1 MVYSC
6 LACNKTFTKSQ
17 ALSLHRNSCKKATLT
32 TVSLLQKR
40 KANQEHKTAAKIAR
54 KEALNIAAAR
64 EDQENEWEDASDSV
78 VPAETKEPSHLN
90 IPSTTSGRAR
100 RFPKRYD
107 DYVPSLPTPIPYVP
121 QRAIPH
127 SLPVHSPSEEP
138 LDESILS
145 QTDLASSLQNYN
157 ILTEPNEFGLYRA
170 YTTIPSYD
178 PYEGFE
184 SMCDS
189 SEFSISQ
196 ATDTRNWLSGFRSQ
210 VSKLCDSLHNN
221 VYAPFLNVTV
231 FRLMNWFYNSS
242 NQKSIA
248 DLDRLVNNVIL
259 PDDFDK
265 AHLEGF
271 SARRELN
278 RLDNNQQKPEFSLDD
293 GWHKTSVK
301 IRLPADKVCY
311 ETEADAPE
319 LEVTGLYY
327 RKLLDVLKTAWSEP
341 AASHFH
347 LFPFK
352 LFWKASEHSDDP
364 PVRVLPD
371 FVQDTYGRIY
381 KKSATAAVLTHLKRE
396 LLHEIW
402 LLLLD
407 PEFMHAYEHGIVLR
421 CSDGNLRRVFPR
433 FFTYSADYPEKII
446 LASIKSLGKCPCPRC
461 FVKKDQIGALG
472 MKLDQKRRE
481 NGRVDDSARQGKI
494 KMARQWIFEKGY
506 AVASK
511 AVERL
516 LGPMSLVPTR
526 NAFSTHFSKFNFNFY
541 SMFMPDL
548 LHEFELGVWKAILTH
563 LLRILY
569 AAGGDSIQKLNQRFR
584 QVPTFGRD
592 TICKFSNNVSGMK
605 KLAGRDFEDL
615 LQCSIPVFEGLLP
628 SPHNEIILDLLFTL
642 ATWHAYAKLR
652 LHTETTLGFFDTT
665 TTSLGQLIRRFST
678 TVYSAFITQEL
689 PQEEAARGRRIAAL
703 AARSEGSGPV
713 RQQAAGTKQKFFNM
727 STYKLHALGDYIKTI
742 RLFGTTDNY
751 TTQVGELEH
760 RRVKRFYARTNKNQ
774 FQMQVTKHERR
785 ERLLEQI
792 RRRSESFHN
801 QGASSSSPVPTIR
814 AAALRFEDAD
824 PLPHT
829 SPRVHYHVSES
840 TKHFENVTLWV
851 RQNLNDPALKN
862 FRAGLQNHL
871 LARLLG
877 KQFDGDEHMFSDED
891 RNCISFVHNR
901 IYRHKVLCINYM
913 SYDMRRCQDSI
924 NPRTY
929 ADIIVLSH
937 EDNDDGEPHPYWYAR
952 VVGIFH
958 AEVRHTGPFSKSTET
973 QRMDFLF
980 VRWFGWDLSHRAGWN
995 AQHLYCVGFLDSNL
1009 PGAFSFLD
1017 PNEIIRAVHTIST
1030 FAHKR
1035 MDALLPST
1043 SIAHPHTSLGDKSTT
1058 EWRFYYIGIFVVPIK
1073 EELEEGFERGGNTD
1087 GTQDEDLADDWQDE
1101 EIDYGYVL
1109 DEEVEEEVVMEDEG
1123 HINEGMN
1130 DLGPEDGEDNWGD
1143 DADIL
1148 DLEGF
1153 GAL

>member
-1 MVYSC
+1 
-6 LACNKTFTKSQ
+6 
-17 ALSLHRNSCKKATLT
+17 
-32 TVSLLQKR
+32 
-40 KANQEHKTAAKIAR
+40 
-54 KEALNIAAAR
+54 
-64 EDQENEWEDASDSV
+64 
-78 VPAETKEPSHLN
+78 
-90 IPSTTSGRAR
+90 
-100 RFPKRYD
+100 
-107 DYVPSLPTPIPYVP
+107 
-121 QRAIPH
+121 
-127 SLPVHSPSEEP
+127 
-138 LDESILS
+138 
-145 QTDLASSLQNYN
+145 
-157 ILTEPNEFGLYRA
+157 
-170 YTTIPSYD
+170 
-178 PYEGFE
+178 
-184 SMCDS
+184 
-189 SEFSISQ
+189 
-196 ATDTRNWLSGFRSQ
+196 
-210 VSKLCDSLHNN
+210 
-221 VYAPFLNVTV
+221 
-231 FRLMNWFYNSS
+231 MNWFYNSS

-293 GWHKTSVK
+293 GWHETSVK

-311 ETEADAPE
+311 ETEADALE
-319 LEVTGLYY
+319 LKVTGLYY
-327 RKLLDVLKTAWSEP
+327 RKLLDVLKAAWSEP

-371 FVQDTYGRIY
+371 FVQDTYRRIY
-381 KKSATAAVLTHLKRE
+381 KKSATAAVLTHLKWE

-446 LASIKSLGKCPCPRC
+446 LASIKSLGKYPCPRC
-461 FVKKDQIGALG
+461 FVKKDQI
-472 MKLDQKRRE
+472 
-481 NGRVDDSARQGKI
+481 DDSARQGKI

-506 AVASK
+506 AIASK

-516 LGPMSLVPTR
+516 LGPTSLVPTR
-526 NAFSTHFSKFNFNFY
+526 NAFSTRFSKFNFNFY

-548 LHEFELGVWKAILTH
+548 LHKFELGVWKAILTH

-569 AAGGDSIQKLNQRFR
+569 AAGGDSIQKLNQRFH

-592 TICKFSNNVSGMK
+592 TIRKFSNNVSGMK

-642 ATWHAYAKLR
+642 ATWHAYAKLC

-665 TTSLGQLIRRFST
+665 TTSVRAQPKPNPKQSPKWELSVEGIST
-678 TVYSAFITQEL
+678 KGELTCGEFPSAENWDTTGAA
-689 PQEEAARGRRIAAL
+689 PQYKYEEAARGRRIATL
-703 AARSEGSGPV
+703 AARSEGSGP
-713 RQQAAGTKQKFFNM
+713 
-727 STYKLHALGDYIKTI
+727 
-742 RLFGTTDNY
+742 
-751 TTQVGELEH
+751 GELEH

-792 RRRSESFHN
+792 HRRSESFHN
-801 QGASSSSPVPTIR
+801 QGASSSSPVPIIQ

-829 SPRVHYHVSES
+829 SPHVHYHVSES

-851 RQNLNDPALKN
+851 RQNPNDPALKN
-862 FRAGLQNHL
+862 FRARLQNYL

-891 RNCISFVHNR
+891 RNCISFIHNR
-901 IYRHKVLCINYM
+901 IYRHKVLRINYT

-924 NPRTY
+924 NPRTH
-929 ADIIVLSH
+929 ADIMVLSH
-937 EDNDDGEPHPYWYAR
+937 EDNDDSEPHPYWYAR

-958 AEVRHTGPFSKSTET
+958 AEVRHTGPLSKSTET
-973 QRMDFLF
+973 QCMDFLF
-980 VRWFGWDLSHRAGWN
+980 VRWFGQDLSHRAGWN
-995 AQHLYCVGFLDSNL
+995 AQHLYRIGFLDSNL
-1009 PGAFSFLD
+1009 PGAFGFLN
-1017 PNEIIRAVHTIST
+1017 PNEIIRAVHMIPA

-1035 MDALLPST
+1035 TDALLPST

-1058 EWRFYYIGIFVVPIK
+1058 EWRFYYIGMFVDRDMFMRFRGGGVGHRSTKDASDNMLADSHQVPVE

-1109 DEEVEEEVVMEDEG
+1109 DEEVEEEVVMADEG

-1143 DADIL
+1143 DIL